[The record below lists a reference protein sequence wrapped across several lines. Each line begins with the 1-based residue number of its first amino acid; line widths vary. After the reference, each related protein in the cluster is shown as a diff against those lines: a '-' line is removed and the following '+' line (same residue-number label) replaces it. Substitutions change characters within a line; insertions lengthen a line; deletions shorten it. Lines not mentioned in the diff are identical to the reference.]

1 MKRTAIGLLTV
12 LALALRLG
20 SAMAEPT
27 KSAQRIRFGHKPTI
41 EITVL
46 FPAGS
51 SADITARLLAD
62 GIARSSAPM

>member
-1 MKRTAIGLLTV
+1 MKRAAGFLLGLV
-12 LALALRLG
+12 ALIALVALIG
-20 SAMAEPT
+20 SAT
-27 KSAQRIRFGHKPTI
+27 AQTPQNPFAHKPTI

-62 GIARSSAPM
+62 GISK